1 MKIFRKLESNVRQNL
16 LILFAAGLLFWSS
29 IASMLPTLPPYIKDM
44 GATTQQL
51 GIVMGCFAIGLLL
64 FRTPL
69 GILADKHSRKLV
81 LIIGTL
87 VAAIAPLCYLIVPL
101 GYLWVNSIALLML
114 IRVFHGISIAAFTTG
129 YSALVADLSPPQQ
142 RGELIGYMSLVAPM
156 GLAVGPMMGSFLQTE
171 AGYPALFLG
180 AGGLGLLS
188 VVFTSVVSEQIRF
201 ESEAQETSP
210 PHSKH
215 LLHLLTS
222 PRLRIPVAVLLVVG
236 FAFGTISTFIS
247 LFIRETGVDFN
258 AGLFFSAT
266 AIINFST
273 RLFAGRASDLY
284 GRGLFISGGLVCYSC
299 SMFLI
304 STAQTP
310 QGFLLAT
317 IAQGIAAG
325 TVLPMM
331 IVLMSDRSTP
341 DERGR
346 VFSVGIG
353 GFDLGIALAG
363 PVFGFFADMLSYR
376 GIFTVTTGLM
386 LLALIVFITQSS
398 KNISHSLRFAIGR
411 ERDIYALDRNAQ

>member
-1 MKIFRKLESNVRQNL
+1 MKIFSKLKPNVRQNL
-16 LILFAAGLLFWSS
+16 LVLFATGLLFWSS
-29 IASMLPTLPPYIKDM
+29 IASMLPTLPPYIEDM

-69 GILADKHSRKLV
+69 GFLADKHSRKLV

-87 VAAIAPLCYLIVPL
+87 VVAIAPLCYLIAPL
-101 GYLWVNSIALLML
+101 DYLWVNSIALLML

-142 RGELIGYMSLVAPM
+142 RGELIGYMSLVAPI
-156 GLAVGPMMGSFLQTE
+156 GLALGPMMGSFLQTE
-171 AGYPALFLG
+171 AGYPALFIC

-188 VVFTSVVSEQIRF
+188 VVFSCLVSEQTRF
-201 ESEAQETSP
+201 ESEHQGNSP

-215 LLHLLTS
+215 LLHLLVS
-222 PRLRIPVAVLLVVG
+222 PRLRIPVAVLLMVG

-247 LFIRETGVDFN
+247 LFIRETGVNFN

-266 AIINFST
+266 AMINFST
-273 RLFAGRASDLY
+273 RLIAGRASDLY
-284 GRGLFISGGLVCYSC
+284 GRGLFISGGLICYCS

-304 STAQTP
+304 SIAQSP

-346 VFSVGIG
+346 IFSVGIG

-363 PVFGFFADMLSYR
+363 PVFGSFADILSYR
-376 GIFTVTTGLM
+376 DIFTLTTGLM
-386 LLALIVFITQSS
+386 FLALMIFVTQSS
-398 KNISHSLRFAIGR
+398 RSLSHSLRFAIGR
-411 ERDIYALDRNAQ
+411 ERDIYALENTAR